1 MERRTVQRETT
12 FETSSVER
20 EFLPEQVTRI
30 DDQIIIDESIIAG
43 PKGADK
49 PRKSPE
55 KSLPTDLPR
64 QSPHSPTKL
73 HAMVP
78 TKGAPK
84 DLSSFGSP
92 EKQLPKE
99 SPRQSP
105 EKQQP
110 GTAPWKS
117 SPKDAPTSPD
127 KQQTGTAPWKSSPK
141 DERRDRSPDKQQPG
155 GPKDSPRQ
163 TPEQQLPKLAPWK
176 TAPYEVSA
184 SPEREVHGIVP
195 KDLPRESPERQQPGT
210 APLKS
215 FPEEFLA
222 NIPKD
227 KPQAGSP
234 DKPQLGVGPKDATRQ
249 TPEKQL
255 PKLAPWKTAPYE
267 APSSPQGEVPGVA
280 PKDSSR
286 QSPERQQ
293 PGSAAW
299 KTSPRDV
306 PASPEKQQPST
317 TQWKSSP
324 KDEPSVGSPDK
335 QQPGL
340 NPNDTTRQSP
350 EPQLPKLAPWKTA
363 PYEVSASPEREVPGP
378 IMPKD
383 SPRQSPERQQ
393 PSSVSWKSSPSDVL
407 NIPKKQAPSKGTK
420 ESPRQTPE
428 KQLPG
433 VTPWEGSPRNAPSSI
448 TKGQQPK
455 FPRDSPRQTPE
466 KQLPGTVSWKSS
478 PKDLPHGSSPDRTFA
493 KPKGLPHQATDK
505 QSPLKPKD
513 EPTPS
518 NLNDKPRQAS
528 ERPLPIQSQNI
539 PQSKPDKQQ
548 PSQFQEDALFMSTQK
563 VTKQVTNTTKNFNE
577 EFITNE
583 RQTQPS
589 RKAPEPEDL
598 LDSDKPTTSETPDGG
613 FISKSP
619 EPEDDKPCYRKKGL
633 SRRETFEDRCRKI
646 LGMEEDGDTQGNYT
660 QKSQEDVDDDDDTD
674 EDVEDIENHETT
686 TVLKETETFEFKI
699 EDCPDDDDEDKKP
712 RQITETYVVRT
723 QPVIKVEEPQSET
736 ESEVHHRSEWSV
748 DVTESEETETVT
760 TKKTVDKNTPLVE
773 KPYPAGSRQPKD
785 GSKSDK
791 PRKPSRDDVEPQPK
805 ELKSRPAAGKP
816 SKPIKDD
823 EELRPVTRRPS
834 RDEEEPFTTPKF
846 DEEPRSK
853 PKRLPADLRPAAGK
867 PSKPTREVDEPRP
880 VGRKPSNDAAK
891 PRPVSGKPTW
901 DEEQPRPA
909 AGKPSKPTAE
919 EPRSTPKYKKEP
931 RPADDNSIGDEDQP
945 WPAAG
950 KPSKPSRDEEDL
962 LPAARRP
969 SRDRPVGGKSTRD
982 EEQPRPA
989 AGKPSAPKIEK
1000 EPRGKQPT
1008 VDEPYPATGRQP
1020 KDEFAPRGHPKDDVE
1035 TVTVNEETTI
1045 VITKRPS
1052 KSPSPQ
1058 GRKSISK
1065 SPSPTRREPAN
1076 KPESPHFVTEKIID
1090 CNGKTVVEKTSRTTT
1105 IGCTVGPKKKQPH
1118 DNEPDELQSRP
1129 DTKKPQST
1137 KTETERRNS
1146 RTTKTNNSNIT
1157 TTTTNS
1163 KQPGK
1168 IPRKESLPH
1177 REPTK
1182 RDSQVEETRT
1192 TQTTTIRNTTVRDKK
1207 PHPTDNSPTIK
1218 DRLRS
1223 SPRKQKPHPDDVDGK
1238 SSSSPD
1244 TSPNRVPSER
1254 RRSSNI
1260 SVHTEIII
1268 DHMSPKMERKNPQPA
1283 GPSPIRKLPVTER
1296 KESAPVPRVT
1306 RRDKDKVTRST
1317 SENVIKV
1324 VNGSKPTPEMST
1336 LNPNSAQRIPER
1348 NRPSKCFT
1356 TKTINLSE
1364 QLIHSED
1371 MENVIIDIQHAKS
1384 SREPSPDRI
1393 VPTPV
1398 PAELDTGKPRYPD
1411 VVQEPEDEP
1420 RKKPVV
1426 TNIPIFEEEANAYVG
1441 CQISE
1446 LRNANGIEA
1455 DIHDNPTVE
1464 APKSLDYPGIDT
1476 DECLLSVHEKVSK
1489 FTHTAEQ
1496 VLQPKTSAPFSRE
1509 FDEHTKVSASDE
1521 CLLSIDQ
1528 KVDRFLKTAETVVTK
1543 PTREIERPNYED
1555 VDEELRRDD
1564 CTLSVSQKV
1573 HKFIDTAE
1581 KLAPTAP
1588 QQSPRLVANIE
1599 RHISRQS
1606 EPQLEQESEPEH
1618 TLDSES
1624 EVEPV
1629 VQPETDDELQ
1639 PMSKHHTTAIE
1650 LKRQKDILNR
1660 PSVFGQRPADRKPAA
1675 PTPSTTKQPRG
1686 SPSTALITEERRS
1699 YRNQQTHV
1707 GSPSP
1712 TPRSPTRTTTAPRKP
1727 VEQPQKQAQRNKP
1740 LTSETETRRNSNHST
1755 TSSSTTKRREHITEQ
1770 QWVISD
1776 IDVDVEEVGSTPAYH
1791 SPTLPGKRSSTT
1803 TSRPGKSPATGEFAP
1818 RSTTPGQHSPNTSS
1832 PGRRTTT
1839 TTTITK
1845 STTSNTDLDRP
1856 GTRHSVSPQATTP
1869 GRRTTNKPTTVE
1881 PSSGPRTIPASHS
1894 PQQAVSP
1901 GRRPTTTTN
1910 GTTKPNNSS
1919 TVVKASTIEHSTTKH
1934 TTNKRTHSPTN
1945 QETTPDSSFTDCAT
1959 EPLLERSRPSQTP
1972 TPTLTPITTTT
1983 PTTSTTQSPTGRTVA
1998 SRRNIFEKHSP
2009 SPPGSTTAEPATGR
2023 RPSYM
2028 DHTKSSL
2035 EHIRRDSLEVN
2046 KTHYSRKSS
2055 IEDETT
2061 LEQRNPNAAVK
2072 FDVPRRSTSRSEPS
2086 EELDDI
2092 EQIFDLVQ
2100 LEQLLETVTSYELR
2114 RRIRAQMRLIRK
2126 NMINAGTTGSS
2137 TITTTVTTRRTQE
2150 PQQPRVGSTTSTP
2163 SRSPQPPRRTVEQAR
2178 DRSVSPDS
2186 KVRTTSTTSTC
2197 SRSPL
2202 MQRRTPE
2209 QPRDRSLSPENTS
2222 IKELHTTTS
2231 TTGSTTKR
2239 GSTTSTTSGSTTL
2252 ISSRTTTEQTRDR
2265 SYSPEGKPRTTT
2277 TTTRRVEQVDST
2289 TGHGKPPVKPRDR
2302 SASPAQ
2308 QRRTTSG
2315 STTTVTTTRGGTTG
2329 PRGNV
2334 PSSPDRRGSKPS
2346 PIWADRTKVLRSA
2359 GTPTASTTPRKG
2371 STGKTTRTTTTS
2383 SSSTTSSSNLSS
2395 STTKRREEDSI
2406 TSSYGVGPTDENGLP
2421 LFGIR
2426 ALKKKTQP
2434 AASSET
2440 KQG

>member
-20 EFLPEQVTRI
+20 EFLPEQVTHI
-30 DDQIIIDESIIAG
+30 DDQIIIDESIITR

-49 PRKSPE
+49 PHKSPE

-73 HAMVP
+73 HATVP

-84 DLSSFGSP
+84 DLPSFGSP

-117 SPKDAPTSPD
+117 SPKDAPTSPN

-141 DERRDRSPDKQQPG
+141 DEPRDRSPDKQQPG
-155 GPKDSPRQ
+155 GLKDSPRQ

-176 TAPYEVSA
+176 TAPFEVPA
-184 SPEREVHGIVP
+184 SPESEVPGIVP
-195 KDLPRESPERQQPGT
+195 KDLPRESPERQQPGMG
-210 APLKS
+210 PSKS
-215 FPEEFLA
+215 FPEDVFA

-234 DKPQLGVGPKDATRQ
+234 DKPTPGVSPKDSTRQ
-249 TPEKQL
+249 TPEMQL

-267 APSSPQGEVPGVA
+267 VPSSPEREVPGVV
-280 PKDSSR
+280 PKESPR

-293 PGSAAW
+293 PGSAPW

-306 PASPEKQQPST
+306 PTSPEKQQPST
-317 TQWKSSP
+317 TQWKTSP

-335 QQPGL
+335 QQPGSK
-340 NPNDTTRQSP
+340 PNDTTRQSP

-363 PYEVSASPEREVPGP
+363 PYEIPASPEREVPGS
-378 IMPKD
+378 IIRKD

-393 PSSVSWKSSPSDVL
+393 PNAVSWKSSPTDEPT
-407 NIPKKQAPSKGTK
+407 IPKKQTPSKGTK

-433 VTPWEGSPRNAPSSI
+433 SPKDAPSS
-448 TKGQQPK
+448 TPKGQQPK
-455 FPRDSPRQTPE
+455 FPKDSPRQTPE
-466 KQLPGTVSWKSS
+466 KQLPETVSWKSS

-493 KPKGLPHQATDK
+493 KPKELPRQPSDK
-505 QSPLKPKD
+505 QSPLKQKD

-518 NLNDKPRQAS
+518 NLNDKPLQS
-528 ERPLPIQSQNI
+528 PERSPNA

-548 PSQFQEDALFMSTQK
+548 PSQFREDALFLSTQK

-598 LDSDKPTTSETPDGG
+598 LDSEKPTTSETPDGG

-619 EPEDDKPCYRKKGL
+619 EPEENKPCYRKKGL

-660 QKSQEDVDDDDDTD
+660 QKPQEDVDDDDTD

-686 TVLKETETFEFKI
+686 TVRKETETFEFKI

-712 RQITETYVVRT
+712 CQITETYVVRT
-723 QPVIKVEEPQSET
+723 QPVIKVEEPQSEP
-736 ESEVHHRSEWSV
+736 ESEVHHRSEWTI
-748 DVTESEETETVT
+748 DVTESEEIETVA
-760 TKKTVDKNTPLVE
+760 TKKTVDKKTPLVE
-773 KPYPAGSRQPKD
+773 KPHPAGSRQPKD
-785 GSKSDK
+785 KPISD
-791 PRKPSRDDVEPQPK
+791 KPSRDDVEPQQK
-805 ELKSRPAAGKP
+805 EPKSRPAAGKP
-816 SKPIKDD
+816 SKPINDD
-823 EELRPVTRRPS
+823 EELRPS
-834 RDEEEPFTTPKF
+834 RDEEEPFTTPKL
-846 DEEPRSK
+846 DKEPRNK
-853 PKRLPADLRPAAGK
+853 PTRHPEDTRPAAGK
-867 PSKPTREVDEPRP
+867 PSKPTREDDEPRP
-880 VGRKPSNDAAK
+880 VGRKPSKDAAK

-919 EPRSTPKYKKEP
+919 EPRSAPKYKKEP
-931 RPADDNSIGDEDQP
+931 QPADDNSIDDEDQP

-969 SRDRPVGGKSTRD
+969 SKDRPVGGKSPND

-989 AGKPSAPKIEK
+989 AGKPSAPKNEK
-1000 EPRGKQPT
+1000 EPRGKKPTEDQPR
-1008 VDEPYPATGRQP
+1008 PGTGRQP

-1058 GRKSISK
+1058 GRKSTSK
-1065 SPSPTRREPAN
+1065 SPSPTRREPAD

-1090 CNGKTVVEKTSRTTT
+1090 CNGKTVVEKTSKTTT
-1105 IGCTVGPKKKQPH
+1105 IGTTVGPKKKQPL
-1118 DNEPDELQSRP
+1118 DNEPEELQSRP
-1129 DTKKPQST
+1129 ETKKPQTT

-1157 TTTTNS
+1157 TTTTTS
-1163 KQPGK
+1163 KQTGK
-1168 IPRKESLPH
+1168 ITRKESLPR

-1192 TQTTTIRNTTVRDKK
+1192 TQTTTVRNTTVRDKK
-1207 PHPTDNSPTIK
+1207 PQPTDNSPTIK

-1223 SPRKQKPHPDDVDGK
+1223 SPRKQKPHPDDIDGK

-1268 DHMSPKMERKNPQPA
+1268 DHMSPKMERKVPQPA
-1283 GPSPIRKLPVTER
+1283 GPSPIRKMPVTER

-1317 SENVIKV
+1317 SENVFKV
-1324 VNGSKPTPEMST
+1324 VNGTKPTPEMST

-1446 LRNANGIEA
+1446 IRNANGIEA

-1464 APKSLDYPGIDT
+1464 APKSLDYPSIDT

-1509 FDEHTKVSASDE
+1509 FDEHAKVSASDE

-1618 TLDSES
+1618 PLDSES

-1629 VQPETDDELQ
+1629 LQPESDDELQ

-1660 PSVFGQRPADRKPAA
+1660 PSVFGQRPADRKPAGT
-1675 PTPSTTKQPRG
+1675 TPSTTKQPRG

-1712 TPRSPTRTTTAPRKP
+1712 TPRSPTRNTTAPRKP
-1727 VEQPQKQAQRNKP
+1727 VEQPQKQPQRNKP
-1740 LTSETETRRNSNHST
+1740 ATSETETRRNSNHST

-1776 IDVDVEEVGSTPAYH
+1776 IDVDVEEVGSTTAYH
-1791 SPTLPGKRSSTT
+1791 SPTSPGKRTPSSSTI
-1803 TSRPGKSPATGEFAP
+1803 TSRPAKSPITGEFSP
-1818 RSTTPGQHSPNTSS
+1818 RSTTPGQQSPNPTS
-1832 PGRRTTT
+1832 PGRRITTSSTTT
-1839 TTTITK
+1839 TTTK

-1856 GTRHSVSPQATTP
+1856 GTRQPAT
-1869 GRRTTNKPTTVE
+1869 GRRTINKPTTVE
-1881 PSSGPRTIPASHS
+1881 PSSGPRTTPASHS
-1894 PQQAVSP
+1894 PQQAMSP
-1901 GRRPTTTTN
+1901 GRRPTTTSTTTTN

-1919 TVVKASTIEHSTTKH
+1919 TVVKATTIEHSTTKH

-1945 QETTPDSSFTDCAT
+1945 QETTPDSSSTDCAT

-1972 TPTLTPITTTT
+1972 TPTPITTATT
-1983 PTTSTTQSPTGRTVA
+1983 TSTLTTSTTQSPTGRTVA

-2055 IEDETT
+2055 IEDDTT

-2072 FDVPRRSTSRSEPS
+2072 FDVPRRSTSRPEPN

-2126 NMINAGTTGSS
+2126 NMINAGTTGSI
-2137 TITTTVTTRRTQE
+2137 TTTTTVTTRRIQE
-2150 PQQPRVGSTTSTP
+2150 PLQPRVGSTTSTP
-2163 SRSPQPPRRTVEQAR
+2163 SRSPQPPRRTVEQPR

-2186 KVRTTSTTSTC
+2186 KVRTTSTTSPST
-2197 SRSPL
+2197 RSPL

-2209 QPRDRSLSPENTS
+2209 QPRDRSLSPESTS
-2222 IKELHTTTS
+2222 IKELHTT
-2231 TTGSTTKR
+2231 STTKR

-2265 SYSPEGKPRTTT
+2265 SYSPEGKPRTT

-2315 STTTVTTTRGGTTG
+2315 STTTVTTTRSGTTG

-2346 PIWADRTKVLRSA
+2346 PIWADRTKVLRGA
-2359 GTPTASTTPRKG
+2359 GTPTAPTTPRKG
-2371 STGKTTRTTTTS
+2371 STGKTTRTTTS

-2426 ALKKKTQP
+2426 ALKKKMQP
-2434 AASSET
+2434 AATSET
-2440 KQG
+2440 KQGKWCYYSSIEN